1 MKCGRSEASQ
11 LSAINSQPSLKP
23 EKLRARVLAEW
34 RGLPQTPLAVDRAVP
49 VADAIAKLMQTLGL
63 KDRLKAEAVI
73 SAWQEVVGE
82 FVAKNSAPRQLKD
95 GVLYVSVLQPALHFE
110 LERVWKRDIVDKL
123 KKRFGARVVRDVKFR
138 IG

>member
-1 MKCGRSEASQ
+1 M
-11 LSAINSQPSLKP
+11 KP
-23 EKLRARVLAEW
+23 EKLRARVLGEW
-34 RGLPQTPLAVDRAVP
+34 RGLPQTAAAPDRTVG
-49 VADAIAKLMQTLGL
+49 VGDAIAKLMATLGL

-73 SAWQEVVGE
+73 GAWKEVVGD

-110 LERVWKRDIVDKL
+110 LERVWKRDILDKL

>member
-1 MKCGRSEASQ
+1 M
-11 LSAINSQPSLKP
+11 KP

-34 RGLPQTPLAVDRAVP
+34 RGLPQPPDAADRTVG
-49 VADAIAKLMQTLGL
+49 VGDAIAKLMAALGL

-73 SAWQEVVGE
+73 GAWKEVVGD

-110 LERVWKRDIVDKL
+110 LERVWKRDILDKL
-123 KKRFGARVVRDVKFR
+123 KKRFGPRVVRDVKFR